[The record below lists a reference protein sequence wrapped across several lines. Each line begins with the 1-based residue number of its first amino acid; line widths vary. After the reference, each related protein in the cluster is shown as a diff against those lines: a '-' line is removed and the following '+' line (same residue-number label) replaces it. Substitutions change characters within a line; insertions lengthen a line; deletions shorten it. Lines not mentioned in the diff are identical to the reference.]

1 MLVGGAPPGQIT
13 FSLVALRPLGVSYD
27 VSFLAVLL
35 WRRAR
40 IGDALCRPNPV
51 EIR

>member
-1 MLVGGAPPGQIT
+1 VLVGGAAPAEVM
-13 FSLVALRPLGVSYD
+13 FSLDALRPLGVSYD

-40 IGDALCRPNPV
+40 IGDALCRLNPL

>member
-1 MLVGGAPPGQIT
+1 MLVGGAPPAEVT
-13 FSLVALRPLGVSYD
+13 FSLAVLRPLGVSYD
-27 VSFLAVLL
+27 VSFPECYSGG
-35 WRRAR
+35 AR